1 MKAYKLLVVTMAA
14 ALTFGLAACGGG
26 GGGGVAGAPAPDPV
40 PVAPDLNPAFATTAP
55 LAPAA
60 AATFSAGLAIN
71 DSAVVVGTSDGGAGS
86 PTIVKATAWAT
97 PASAVTVLAL
107 PAGVNGPYSA
117 AYGINTGGLIVGEM
131 AVTADG
137 TIVPAAWASS
147 AATAAGLALGA
158 TATQGSAYGVNAGG
172 RIVGEVIDGGVTMA
186 VTWASSAAAAP
197 TVLPTP
203 AGTLSSSAYA
213 ISVNSEIV
221 GEMTGAAGVT
231 TAVVWRPTAGAV
243 GGYGAPIEL
252 PRLATLPGDAIALGI
267 NSAGNI
273 VGEAETAAGV
283 VHAVYW
289 QQGAGVAYT
298 QIDLGPVG
306 VDSGAAGINTAERIV
321 GYVRD
326 AAAVPAASAWG
337 GGGVT
342 PVAMNVGLG
351 SSQAYGINTAGQA
364 VGISGGQAFVA
375 TP

>member
-14 ALTFGLAACGGG
+14 VLTFGLAACGGG
-26 GGGGVAGAPAPDPV
+26 GGGGVAAAPDPG
-40 PVAPDLNPAFATTAP
+40 PAAPDLNPAFATTAP
-55 LAPAA
+55 LAPAVSA
-60 AATFSAGLAIN
+60 AFSAGLAIN

-86 PTIVKATAWAT
+86 PTIIKATAWAT

-117 AYGINTGGLIVGEM
+117 AYGINTGGMIVGEM

-137 TIVPAAWASS
+137 TIVPATWATS

-186 VTWASSAAAAP
+186 VTWASAAAAAP

-213 ISVNSEIV
+213 VNVNGEIV

-231 TAVVWRPTAGAV
+231 TAVVWRPAAGV
-243 GGYGAPIEL
+243 YGLPIAL
-252 PRLATLPGDAIALGI
+252 PGSATLTGDAFAMGI

-283 VHAVYW
+283 VHAAYW
-289 QQGAGVAYT
+289 QAGAGVAFT
-298 QIDLGPVG
+298 LIDLGPVG
-306 VDSGAAGINTAERIV
+306 VDSGASGINTAERIV